1 MTVKSS
7 TGLRN
12 HLMDTGSFKSGMSG
26 GSIRIFAGPAPADA
40 DAAETGTL
48 LCVVTN
54 NGTGTGVTFAA
65 AAANGVLPKA
75 PGEVWLGTNVA
86 SGTATHYRLVATGDT
101 GTASTTEMRQQGTV
115 GTIGADMNISSV
127 VLTSGAP
134 QSIDYA
140 TMTLLP

>member
-1 MTVKSS
+1 MTVKTS

-12 HLMDTGSFKSGMSG
+12 HLMATGSFKRAMTG

-54 NGTGTGVTFAA
+54 NGTGTGLTFAA
-65 AAANGVLPKA
+65 AATAGVLPKA
-75 PGEVWLGTNVA
+75 SGEVWLGNNVA
-86 SGTATHYRLVATGDT
+86 SGTATHYRLVAPGDT
-101 GTASTTEMRQQGTV
+101 GTASTIEARQQGTV

-127 VLTSGAP
+127 TLTSGAP